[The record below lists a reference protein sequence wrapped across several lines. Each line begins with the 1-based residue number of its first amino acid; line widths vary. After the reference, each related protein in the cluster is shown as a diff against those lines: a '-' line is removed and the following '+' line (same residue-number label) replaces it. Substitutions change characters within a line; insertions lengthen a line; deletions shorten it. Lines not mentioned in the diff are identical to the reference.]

1 MALIKTK
8 FIYRLVTIKKM
19 ETKKRKEND
28 EDSKEML
35 ERKKHKQSTDKKPTK
50 IQLKLST
57 TLPV

>member
-1 MALIKTK
+1 
-8 FIYRLVTIKKM
+8 M

-28 EDSKEML
+28 EDSKETL